1 MKLRFLSC
9 KVTKWCVM
17 AEARLIS
24 DLADLVVKPS
34 HANLQ
39 PRFHSLTG
47 SEIQNQCAVD
57 ACLAVVVIT

>member
-1 MKLRFLSC
+1 
-9 KVTKWCVM
+9 M